1 MIKSMTGFATATV
14 ESEQATT
21 TATLKSVNH
30 RFLDLQLRVPQAL
43 APAEPMLRSLVQQRV
58 ARGRV
63 EATLN
68 VQSRRITTSVVELD
82 EAFAGRLSAAIER
95 ARELGIVAGTMQPG
109 DLLKFPQALAVR
121 DEAVVASEAELAL
134 LQRLAET
141 ALGQALDALE
151 SMRRREGE
159 LLGADIDQRR
169 ALLGRFIDQVAAA
182 AVDGQQTLQTRLA
195 ARVQDLAAGVSSD
208 PAAVAQE
215 IVRFVARSDISEE
228 LVRFRAHLVHWQE
241 LSASPE
247 PCGRKLDFLLQ
258 EMNREINT
266 IGSKAEGLQVSP
278 LIVEVKSELERMREQ
293 VQNIE

>member
-30 RFLDLQLRVPQAL
+30 RFLDLQMRMPQSL
-43 APAEPMLRSLVQQRV
+43 APAEQALRSLVQQRV

-68 VQSRRITTSVVELD
+68 VQSRRMTNSVVELD
-82 EAFAGRLSAAIER
+82 EAFAGRLGAAIER
-95 ARELGIVAGTMQPG
+95 ARELGIVAGTLQPG
-109 DLLKFPQALAVR
+109 DLLKFPQALSVR
-121 DEAVVASEAELAL
+121 EEAVAAADDELAL
-134 LQRLAET
+134 VQRLAET
-141 ALGQALDALE
+141 ALGQALDALDT
-151 SMRRREGE
+151 MRRREGE

-169 ALLGRFIDQVAAA
+169 TLLAKLIEQVAAS
-182 AVDGQQTLQTRLA
+182 AVDGQQTLQARLA
-195 ARVQDLAAGVSSD
+195 TRVQDLAAGLAAD
-208 PAAVAQE
+208 PGAVAQE

-228 LVRFRAHLVHWQE
+228 LVRFRAHLVHWQD
-241 LSASPE
+241 LSVSPE

-278 LIVEVKSELERMREQ
+278 LIVEAKSELERMREQ

>member
-14 ESEQATT
+14 ESDVATT

-30 RFLDLQLRVPQAL
+30 RFLDLQVRMPQSL
-43 APAEPMLRSLVQQRV
+43 APAEQALRAIVQQRV

-63 EATLN
+63 ELAIN
-68 VQSRRITTSVVELD
+68 VQSRRTTTTVVELD
-82 EAFAGRLSAAIER
+82 EVFAGRVATVVER
-95 ARELGIVAGTMQPG
+95 ARELGIVSGTLAPG
-109 DLLKFPQALAVR
+109 DLLRLPQALLIR
-121 DEAVVASEAELAL
+121 DEVALQADDELAAVL
-134 LQRLAET
+134 RSAEG
-141 ALGQALDALE
+141 ALGQALDALDV
-151 SMRRREGE
+151 MRRREGA
-159 LLGADIDQRR
+159 LLGDDIEQRR
-169 ALLGRFIDQVAAA
+169 AGLGRLIDQVAEAA
-182 AVDGQQTLQTRLA
+182 AEGGQALQARLA
-195 ARVQDLAAGVSSD
+195 VRVQDLAGTMAAD

-215 IVRFVARSDISEE
+215 IVRFAARSDISEE

-241 LSASPE
+241 LAGGPD

-266 IGSKAEGLQVSP
+266 IGSKAEGLQISP

>member
-14 ESEQATT
+14 ESEQATA

-30 RFLDLQLRVPQAL
+30 RFLDLQMRMPQSL
-43 APAEPMLRSLVQQRV
+43 APAEQALRSLVQQRV

-68 VQSRRITTSVVELD
+68 VQNRRMTTSVVELD
-82 EAFAGRLSAAIER
+82 EAFAARLGAAIER
-95 ARELGIVAGTMQPG
+95 ARELGIVAGTLQPG
-109 DLLKFPQALAVR
+109 DLLKFPQALSVR
-121 DEAVVASEAELAL
+121 EEAVAAADDELAL
-134 LQRLAET
+134 VQRLAET
-141 ALGQALDALE
+141 ALGQALDALDA
-151 SMRRREGE
+151 MRRREGE

-169 ALLGRFIDQVAAA
+169 TLLARLIEQVAAS
-182 AVDGQQTLQTRLA
+182 AVDGQQTLQARLA
-195 ARVQDLAAGVSSD
+195 TRVQDLAAGLAAD
-208 PAAVAQE
+208 PGAVAQE

-228 LVRFRAHLVHWQE
+228 LVRFRAHLVHWHE